1 MEKVNIF
8 DHKASPN
15 ILFTFLALICEPYVC
30 FNIFDEFVYV
40 SIGIVRNIFRYDTL
54 FPEVL
59 IF

>member
-30 FNIFDEFVYV
+30 FNIFDHCCPVKE
-40 SIGIVRNIFRYDTL
+40 I
-54 FPEVL
+54 
-59 IF
+59 